1 MVFGKREAELERKF
15 YKNRMRLVSLGGDAP
30 LNLQIVA
37 RVSAL
42 AWEYKQTYRGS
53 EAVGAYYVSKTAYNK
68 DLQRILVQENK
79 LEQGGKHLKEAQE
92 ALLEIKEYLW
102 LVAGSRVRD
111 NKKPRVF

>member
-1 MVFGKREAELERKF
+1 MAYSKREKDLERKF
-15 YKNRMRLVSLGGDAP
+15 YNNRMRLVSLGGDAP
-30 LNLQIVA
+30 INLQIVA

-42 AWEYKQTYRGS
+42 AWEYKQTYKDDPRANS
-53 EAVGAYYVSKTAYNK
+53 YYVSKKCYNN

-102 LVAGSRVRD
+102 LVAGSKVRD